1 MPHPYQKELDLFD
14 NSLAMEDYP
23 RKAVIP
29 QKYLG
34 LDNTPFLYVETEEQL
49 AEMRDHLSQESVRE
63 IAIDLEHHNFRSYQ
77 GFTCLMQVSSRL
89 KDFIID
95 TLKLRQVIGKYL
107 RPIFADA
114 NKIKVLHGSDYDIEW
129 LQKDFGLYIV
139 NLFDTG

>member
-49 AEMRDHLSQESVRE
+49 GEMRDHLSQESVRE

-77 GFTCLMQVSSRL
+77 GFTCLM
-89 KDFIID
+89 
-95 TLKLRQVIGKYL
+95 
-107 RPIFADA
+107 
-114 NKIKVLHGSDYDIEW
+114 
-129 LQKDFGLYIV
+129 
-139 NLFDTG
+139 

>member
-1 MPHPYQKELDLFD
+1 
-14 NSLAMEDYP
+14 
-23 RKAVIP
+23 
-29 QKYLG
+29 
-34 LDNTPFLYVETEEQL
+34 
-49 AEMRDHLSQESVRE
+49 MRDHLSQESVRE

-89 KDFIID
+89 KDFIVD